1 MENSDEPECLG
12 HFSKNLFLSDS
23 VPDKQ
28 SDWPSF
34 LGSSRMVLASARWNN
49 KKDIAY
55 KKVTWLPRNVN
66 YLKLA
71 VSPINKCI
79 GYIGTCL

>member
-1 MENSDEPECLG
+1 MENSDEPESLG
-12 HFSKNLFLSDS
+12 RFSKFVLLGS

-49 KKDIAY
+49 KEH
-55 KKVTWLPRNVN
+55 
-66 YLKLA
+66 
-71 VSPINKCI
+71 
-79 GYIGTCL
+79 CL

>member
-1 MENSDEPECLG
+1 MENSDEPESLG
-12 HFSKNLFLSDS
+12 RFSKNLFLLGS

-49 KKDIAY
+49 K
-55 KKVTWLPRNVN
+55 RH
-66 YLKLA
+66 
-71 VSPINKCI
+71 
-79 GYIGTCL
+79 CL